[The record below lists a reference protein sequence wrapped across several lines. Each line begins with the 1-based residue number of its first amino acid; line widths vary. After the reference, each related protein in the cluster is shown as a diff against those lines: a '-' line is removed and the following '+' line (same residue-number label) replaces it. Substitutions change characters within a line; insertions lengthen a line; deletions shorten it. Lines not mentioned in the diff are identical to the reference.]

1 MAAGDS
7 HNLELEM
14 RIFKLISMYIN
25 DFTLS
30 VRNFFIVL
38 GEYPI
43 LNEFLLSQALTLP
56 LVSFKS
62 TNPRRKCLIVLH
74 LVNVT
79 MVVDTIRTLKLLG
92 KWSGERIIGKRRPL
106 IAVFSL
112 THYCNFYC
120 PMCPF
125 GDPDKQSQIKIANRD
140 DLSTDQW
147 KQIFDKASKYCVW
160 SIIEGGEPTS
170 RQDFMELV
178 RYLYDIHLPVTLIT
192 NCSLLHTIDLEE
204 LKKYIQFIT
213 CSIDSVFEDSYCK
226 VRGVSAQ
233 VFRKVM
239 DNLHLLTEH
248 KVPHYLNSVITKYN
262 TEEFINQSYFD
273 KAKELGSDAVS
284 FTFVEDR
291 SDVEYSLLPD
301 RQTMVQ
307 VCKGILDYTK
317 KHSSPQVMI
326 PSQYFEQIIQ
336 HGRAMFD
343 ECGVWKSIFV
353 NGNGTVLVP
362 CWKFNKPENTYDLL
376 NQDIEEIWNAPQWD
390 IARTCHDCQVL
401 GCIWY
406 SSQPVTTFA
415 RNYIKGLSKIIG
427 QRKPELIEELG

>member
-1 MAAGDS
+1 
-7 HNLELEM
+7 
-14 RIFKLISMYIN
+14 
-25 DFTLS
+25 
-30 VRNFFIVL
+30 
-38 GEYPI
+38 
-43 LNEFLLSQALTLP
+43 
-56 LVSFKS
+56 
-62 TNPRRKCLIVLH
+62 
-74 LVNVT
+74 
-79 MVVDTIRTLKLLG
+79 
-92 KWSGERIIGKRRPL
+92 
-106 IAVFSL
+106 
-112 THYCNFYC
+112 
-120 PMCPF
+120 
-125 GDPDKQSQIKIANRD
+125 
-140 DLSTDQW
+140 
-147 KQIFDKASKYCVW
+147 
-160 SIIEGGEPTS
+160 
-170 RQDFMELV
+170 
-178 RYLYDIHLPVTLIT
+178 
-192 NCSLLHTIDLEE
+192 
-204 LKKYIQFIT
+204 
-213 CSIDSVFEDSYCK
+213 
-226 VRGVSAQ
+226 
-233 VFRKVM
+233 M

-284 FTFVEDR
+284 LTFVEDR

-317 KHSSPQVMI
+317 KHSFPQVMI